1 MGYIKPGRC
10 VFTQRPGDF
19 WECVKVMCVMKKKH
33 KCIVGMVIIVLSV
46 VFALAL
52 PACASDASNIFT
64 VAIDPG
70 HQARGNSQREPIGP
84 GATEYKAKVAAGTR
98 GAYTGIPEYQLVL
111 DVSLQLRDELTTR
124 GFNVFMIRETHDVN
138 ISNRERAIMATT
150 AGADIFVRVHA
161 NGSSNSNARGIMTLS
176 PSRNNPFIPDLYT
189 QSRALSDHILVSMV
203 SATGA
208 RNLGVLEND
217 TMTGTNWSTVP
228 VTIVELGFM
237 TNPAEDRLMQTEE
250 YQQKLVAG
258 MANGIEAFFAE
269 SFARDRQ

>member
-1 MGYIKPGRC
+1 
-10 VFTQRPGDF
+10 
-19 WECVKVMCVMKKKH
+19 MKKKYE
-33 KCIVGMVIIVLSV
+33 CVVGMVITVLSV

-111 DVSLQLRDELTTR
+111 DVSLQLRDELTAR